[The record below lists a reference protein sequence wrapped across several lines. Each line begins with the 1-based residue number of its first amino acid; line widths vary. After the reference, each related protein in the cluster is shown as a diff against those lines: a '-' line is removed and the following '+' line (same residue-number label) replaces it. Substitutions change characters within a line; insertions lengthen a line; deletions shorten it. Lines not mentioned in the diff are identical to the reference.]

1 MFACSD
7 DSHRMNFYEMAQKV
21 DSKESFLRF
30 VQALAEDAEAADAE
44 PERTADGKLNLSPRG
59 WGNGSVSAFLG
70 AMSAWP
76 QVIPESPASRWF
88 RSRLHGVPLR
98 RSCILGISTS
108 EM

>member
-7 DSHRMNFYEMAQKV
+7 DSHRMNFYEMAEKV

-59 WGNGSVSAFLG
+59 WENGSVSAFLG
-70 AMSAWP
+70 AMSAWAAGNSGITGEP
-76 QVIPESPASRWF
+76 MVSEQASWRAF
-88 RSRLHGVPLR
+88 AEILHSGKFY
-98 RSCILGISTS
+98 
-108 EM
+108 E